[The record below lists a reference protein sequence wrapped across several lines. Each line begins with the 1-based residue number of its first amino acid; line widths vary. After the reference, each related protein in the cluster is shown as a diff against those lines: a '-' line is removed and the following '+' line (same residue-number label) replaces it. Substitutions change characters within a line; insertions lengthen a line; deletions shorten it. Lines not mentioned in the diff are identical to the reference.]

1 MLRAPTPIL
10 NLVGKLLYSL
20 VMLLGF
26 VIARRHFPLIPWAK
40 WICSISEN
48 KTTHAKN

>member
-1 MLRAPTPIL
+1 MLRAPTPIV
-10 NLVGKLLYSL
+10 NLVGNLLYSL
-20 VMLLGF
+20 VMLLDF
-26 VIARRHFPLIPWAK
+26 VIARRHFASVPWAK